1 MESEKSLGEC
11 EETKSFSPLIKRV
24 VGDFRHTDSKVRKC
38 ERHKFKEEK
47 ERSEL
52 KEKKGSS

>member
-1 MESEKSLGEC
+1 MESEESLGGC

-38 ERHKFKEEK
+38 ERHEFKEERG
-47 ERSEL
+47 RSEL
-52 KEKKGSS
+52 KEKNGSN